1 MPVFEYVALDQ
12 RGKNISGIID
22 ADSVAAARQK
32 LRGSNRFPVKIKEA
46 TDDQRQRASK
56 GLFSRGLFTR
66 VRQRDVT
73 LMTRQLATLVGA
85 GFPLVSALEALLPQ
99 IKSYGFNKVLAQIK
113 DSIVEGNS
121 FAGAISLYPET
132 FSPLYKN
139 MVRAGESS

>member
-32 LRGSNRFPVKIKEA
+32 LRGSNRFPVQIKEA

-56 GLFSRGLFTR
+56 GLFSQGLFTR

-85 GFPLVSALEALLPQ
+85 GSPPLKL
-99 IKSYGFNKVLAQIK
+99 
-113 DSIVEGNS
+113 
-121 FAGAISLYPET
+121 
-132 FSPLYKN
+132 SPCL
-139 MVRAGESS
+139 

>member
-1 MPVFEYVALDQ
+1 MRIVSQPLAINSGDQ
-12 RGKNISGIID
+12 INFQLILEKPLIQVRKKTSRG
-22 ADSVAAARQK
+22 
-32 LRGSNRFPVKIKEA
+32 L
-46 TDDQRQRASK
+46 
-56 GLFSRGLFTR
+56 LSRGLFAR

-99 IKSYGFNKVLAQIK
+99 IKSYTFNKVLARIK

-132 FSPLYKN
+132 FSPLYKKHGPC
-139 MVRAGESS
+139 R